1 MAEQKEMRSQLEMDT
16 DAEIE
21 DMKRNNDKTID
32 AKREEYLRL
41 KGENGITKKGI
52 EEKTAEASTLERY
65 TQNLTTEILNQQART
80 AALRDEIRQRDD
92 TMTVSTKFT
101 SLRNRTR
108 SSRSTSSF
116 WTTRSVC

>member
-1 MAEQKEMRSQLEMDT
+1 
-16 DAEIE
+16 
-21 DMKRNNDKTID
+21 MKRNNDKTID

-108 SSRSTSSF
+108 SSRSTSAC
-116 WTTRSVC
+116 WTTRCVC